1 MATNFNFA
9 PQQATV
15 VDGYTIDFGEAYSPE
30 KGYGWVQESD
40 LSTPIDL
47 TPNTRDRA
55 SDALSDRGGDALGDT
70 TDSFNYFGYPLIDT
84 FIHMQ
89 YPEDNP
95 NHSAVKTPAAW
106 QYDILDGKYL
116 VTASVGDA
124 VYEDSVHT
132 INVEGTSL
140 INDFV
145 PDEFNLSNQSTAIIT
160 VKDGQLTV
168 DAIGGENT
176 KLNFIDITPL
186 SGTLINFGLSDSSA
200 PDEAI
205 KDFGEAYS
213 EEMGYGWVQESDLA
227 TPLDVTLNARDRGS
241 DALGDRSS
249 GLVDNDLKDSLIHM
263 QYPENG
269 VTDAERTPAAWQY
282 NLPNGEYQVAVSVG
296 DAVYEDS
303 THVINVEGV
312 PLIDEFVPREE
323 NLFTESYG
331 IVEVTDGNLTIDAI
345 GGENTKLNYVSITPV
360 IDVKVNFCS
369 PKLTID
375 IFPPVDPGYPEGY
388 ELDFGDAY
396 SDNQGYGWIT
406 EDSVGEDNPT
416 PVDITGNTRERD
428 LVDDDVLDTFIHMQ
442 YPDEIDNETANKTP
456 AAWEYA
462 LPNGFYDVTVS
473 VGDAAYTDSVHSIN
487 VEGIEV
493 ISDFIPSTKELFT
506 TGSIVGVEVTD
517 GKLTID
523 AIGGENTKLNL
534 VEISSTSSM
543 PIPLG

>member
-55 SDALSDRGGDALGDT
+55 SDALGNRAIEALGNT
-70 TDSFNYFGYPLIDT
+70 TDPFNYFGYPLIDT

-241 DALGDRSS
+241 DALGD
-249 GLVDNDLKDSLIHM
+249 LQDSLIHM

-296 DAVYEDS
+296 DAAYLDS

-312 PLIDEFVPREE
+312 PLIDEFVPSEE

-331 IVEVTDGNLTIDAI
+331 IVEVTDGNLTIDAVS
-345 GGENTKLNYVSITPV
+345 GENTKLNYVGITPV

-369 PKLTID
+369 PKAVIA

-416 PVDITGNTRERD
+416 PVDITGNARERD
-428 LVDDDVLDTFIHMQ
+428 LVDNDVLDTFIHMQ

-493 ISDFIPSTKELFT
+493 ISDFIPSTEELFT

-523 AIGGENTKLNL
+523 AIGGENTKLNF

-543 PIPLG
+543 PTPLG